1 MKKADVTCKT
11 ASESAERRLGGAQQ
25 EEMARFLIALAVVA
39 TASAGSPIEDR
50 LAALE
55 ARLADVERENAALKR
70 QLAETPTPRS
80 ASVSPLGTA
89 EERRQLT
96 HIAGDSSTCCRWT
109 PTDSCGTISDATLFE
124 QCTSIHEYLE
134 GKTTTHE
141 VRAPFELGARRNR
154 SSAEL

>member
-1 MKKADVTCKT
+1 
-11 ASESAERRLGGAQQ
+11 
-25 EEMARFLIALAVVA
+25 MARFLIALAVIA

-50 LAALE
+50 FAALE

-70 QLAETPTPRS
+70 QLAETQTAVS

-96 HIAGDSSTCCRWT
+96 HIAGDSSTYCRWT
-109 PTDSCGTISDATLFE
+109 PTDSCGTISDATLFR
-124 QCTSIHEYLE
+124 QCTSLHEYLE

-154 SSAEL
+154 SSAAF

>member
-1 MKKADVTCKT
+1 M
-11 ASESAERRLGGAQQ
+11 G
-25 EEMARFLIALAVVA
+25 RFLIALAVVA
-39 TASAGSPIEDR
+39 TASAGSPIENR

-70 QLAETPTPRS
+70 QLAETQTPRS

-89 EERRQLT
+89 KERRQLT
-96 HIAGDSSTCCRWT
+96 HTGDSSTCCRWT

-124 QCTSIHEYLE
+124 QCTSIYEYLE

-154 SSAEL
+154 SSAAF

>member
-1 MKKADVTCKT
+1 MV
-11 ASESAERRLGGAQQ
+11 
-25 EEMARFLIALAVVA
+25 RFLIALAVTA

-50 LAALE
+50 FAALE

-70 QLAETPTPRS
+70 QLAETQTPRS

-89 EERRQLT
+89 KERRQLT

-124 QCTSIHEYLE
+124 QCTSIYEYLE

-154 SSAEL
+154 SSAAF

>member
-1 MKKADVTCKT
+1 M
-11 ASESAERRLGGAQQ
+11 RL
-25 EEMARFLIALAVVA
+25 LNALAVVA

-50 LAALE
+50 FAALE

-70 QLAETPTPRS
+70 QLAETQTPRS

-89 EERRQLT
+89 KERRQLT
-96 HIAGDSSTCCRWT
+96 HTGDSSTCCRWT
-109 PTDSCGTISDATLFE
+109 PTDSCGMHTIGDATLFE

-141 VRAPFELGARRNR
+141 VRAPFKLGARRNH
-154 SSAEL
+154 SSAAF

>member
-1 MKKADVTCKT
+1 
-11 ASESAERRLGGAQQ
+11 
-25 EEMARFLIALAVVA
+25 MARFLIALAVVA

-50 LAALE
+50 FAALE

-70 QLAETPTPRS
+70 QLAETQTPRS

-96 HIAGDSSTCCRWT
+96 HIDSSTCCRWT

-154 SSAEL
+154 SSAAF

>member
-1 MKKADVTCKT
+1 MV
-11 ASESAERRLGGAQQ
+11 
-25 EEMARFLIALAVVA
+25 RFLIALAVTA

-50 LAALE
+50 FAALE

-70 QLAETPTPRS
+70 QLAETQTAVS

-109 PTDSCGTISDATLFE
+109 PTDSCGTISE

-154 SSAEL
+154 SSAEF

>member
-1 MKKADVTCKT
+1 MI
-11 ASESAERRLGGAQQ
+11 RL
-25 EEMARFLIALAVVA
+25 LNALAVI
-39 TASAGSPIEDR
+39 AGSPIEDR
-50 LAALE
+50 FAALEARLE

-70 QLAETPTPRS
+70 QLAETQTPRS

-109 PTDSCGTISDATLFE
+109 PTDSCGPIGDATLFE

-154 SSAEL
+154 SSAALIPFANRAPCLS

>member
-1 MKKADVTCKT
+1 MT
-11 ASESAERRLGGAQQ
+11 QIW
-25 EEMARFLIALAVVA
+25 RFLIALAVIA

-50 LAALE
+50 FAALE

-70 QLAETPTPRS
+70 QLAETQTAVS

-109 PTDSCGTISDATLFE
+109 PTDSCGMHTIGDATLFE

-154 SSAEL
+154 SSAAF